1 MQQTKAKPQFFT
13 ATRMATIA
21 LFSALAAVLYCLNFP
36 ISFAFPSWLE
46 LNFSDIPVFIGT
58 FALGPVS
65 GCIIVTVK
73 ILLKVIVL
81 GTTTGFVGELAD
93 LIIGLGL
100 VIPAGLIYKKHRT
113 LKGAI
118 VAMAVGSLCSTA
130 IALLANWLILIPFYS
145 GVYGMDTLVSLMQ
158 GLFPDCTKE
167 NFYSYYLWIS
177 VLPFNLLR
185 CLIACIVTLP
195 IYKRISN
202 TITRLGAK
210 LDPPVK
216 AEDGAEA
223 VAKNKKRTIIIACV
237 AVGVALILVAA
248 VLIRYYCF

>member
-1 MQQTKAKPQFFT
+1 MQHAKAKPQFFT

-21 LFSALAAVLYCLNFP
+21 LFSALAGVLYCLNFP
-36 ISFAFPSWLE
+36 ISVAFPSWLE

-65 GCIIVTVK
+65 GCIIVVVK

-81 GTTTGFVGELAD
+81 GTSTGFVGELAD

-100 VIPAGLIYKKHRT
+100 VLPAGLIYKKHRT
-113 LKGAI
+113 FKGAI
-118 VAMAVGSLCSTA
+118 VAMVAGSLCSTA
-130 IALLANWLILIPFYS
+130 VALLANWLILIPFYS
-145 GVYGMDTLVSLMQ
+145 GVYGMDTLITLMQ
-158 GLFPDCTKE
+158 PLFPNCTRE

-177 VLPFNLLR
+177 VLPFNLMR
-185 CLIACIVTLP
+185 CLIACLVTLP

-202 TITRLGAK
+202 VITRIGAR

-216 AEDGAEA
+216 ADDGEA
-223 VAKNKKRTIIIACV
+223 AVKKNKKRTIIIACV
-237 AVGVALILVAA
+237 AVGIVLVLVAA
-248 VLIRYYCF
+248 VLIRYFLF